1 MGNIAVLQHGV
12 FCRAKVNAA
21 IGSDLE
27 APQRHSD
34 YHRAVQVIRRK
45 KQKIMKLFAIIFV
58 TTSAG
63 KSARDEL
70 E

>member
-1 MGNIAVLQHGV
+1 MLQHGV
-12 FCRAKVNAA
+12 FCRAKFNAP
-21 IGSDLE
+21 IGRDLKT
-27 APQRHSD
+27 PRQHHD
-34 YHRAVQVIRRK
+34 YHPAIQVTRRK

-63 KSARDEL
+63 KSARDEH